1 VSRRGYRDGVNSWAL
16 ARARETVESLHGARL
31 DPDLLRLELARTLR
45 PAVPFDG
52 WCITTVDPDA
62 LLVSSVVA
70 DNPAMRDVARL
81 MQIEYAS
88 DDVNLHRDL
97 MRRGARVG
105 VLSRSTGGD
114 LHRSM
119 RWRDIYQPG
128 GIGDELRV
136 ELAVDGRCWG
146 TMEVVRERHGRLFSD
161 DEADFAL
168 RVAPRVAILLRQ
180 AQARA
185 WSAAGSGDGE
195 PDPRPGVL
203 VLDASL
209 SVAAT
214 TADAER
220 WLTEL
225 SDAGPRAGS
234 VLPAPILAAAAST
247 GCGSAT
253 SSRVR
258 TPTKAGRWVTISA
271 ARLTGPNQVG
281 HTAVTLQRSGL
292 EATDL
297 VLEAHGLTPRE
308 RQLAGQVL
316 HGLSN
321 DEIARRLFLSRYT
334 VGDHVKA
341 ILAKVGARSKQEF
354 IAATLGGPNR
364 TPVSSARKPAE
375 SLRSRRQRGRERT
388 DARRAQDGH

>member
-1 VSRRGYRDGVNSWAL
+1 VSSWAL
-16 ARARETVESLHGARL
+16 ARARAAVESLHGARL

-45 PAVPFDG
+45 PAVPFEG

-70 DNPAMRDVARL
+70 DSPGMRDVVRL

-105 VLSRSTGGD
+105 VLSRATGGD
-114 LHRSM
+114 LHRSI

-146 TMEVVRERHGRLFSD
+146 TMEVVRERHDRLFSD

-168 RVAPRVAILLRQ
+168 RLAPRVAALLRD
-180 AQARA
+180 AQARS
-185 WSAAGSGDGE
+185 WSAAGSGDDE
-195 PDPRPGVL
+195 PTPRPGVL
-203 VLDASL
+203 ILDASL
-209 SVAAT
+209 SIAAT
-214 TADAER
+214 TSDAER

-225 SDAGPRAGS
+225 SDAAPRAGS
-234 VLPAPILAAAAST
+234 LLPAPILAAAASSAYA
-247 GCGSAT
+247 SAT
-253 SSRVR
+253 SSHVR
-258 TPTKAGRWVTISA
+258 AATRAGRWVTISA
-271 ARLTGPNQVG
+271 APLTGPNRAG
-281 HTAVTLQRSGL
+281 HTAVTMQRSGL

-308 RQLAGQVL
+308 RQLAGL
-316 HGLSN
+316 ILNGLPN

-354 IAATLGGPNR
+354 IAATLGGPYR
-364 TPVSSARKPAE
+364 ARGTLSNAP
-375 SLRSRRQRGRERT
+375 
-388 DARRAQDGH
+388 

>member
-1 VSRRGYRDGVNSWAL
+1 MQ
-16 ARARETVESLHGARL
+16 SLPGARL
-31 DPDLLRLELARTLR
+31 DPDLLRREVARALR
-45 PAVPFDG
+45 PAVPFAG

-62 LLVSSVVA
+62 QLISSVVA
-70 DNPAMRDVARL
+70 DNPAMGDVARL
-81 MQIEYAS
+81 MQIEYAGE
-88 DDVNLHRDL
+88 DVNLHRDL

-114 LHRSM
+114 LHASV

-128 GIGDELRV
+128 GIGDELRI

-146 TMEVVRERHGRLFSD
+146 TIEVVRERRDRVFSD
-161 DEADFAL
+161 EEADFAL
-168 RVAPRVAILLRQ
+168 RLAPRVATLLRD
-180 AQARA
+180 AQARI
-185 WSAAGSGDGE
+185 WSAAGTYDAG

-203 VLDASL
+203 VLDGHL
-209 SVAAT
+209 VPAAM
-214 TADAER
+214 TADAQE

-225 SDAGPRAGS
+225 ANATRSGGII
-234 VLPAPILAAAAST
+234 LPVPILAAAASVNR
-247 GCGSAT
+247 GGPEAAGSPT

-258 TPTKAGRWVTISA
+258 VLSRAGRWVTISA
-271 ARLTGPNQVG
+271 SRFTGRDLIG
-281 HTAVTLQRSGL
+281 HTAVTLQRSGP

-308 RQLAGQVL
+308 RQLAGLVL

-321 DEIARRLFLSRYT
+321 DEIAQQLFLSRYT

-341 ILAKVGARSKQEF
+341 ILAKLGARSKQEF

-364 TPVSSARKPAE
+364 AR
-375 SLRSRRQRGRERT
+375 
-388 DARRAQDGH
+388 DV